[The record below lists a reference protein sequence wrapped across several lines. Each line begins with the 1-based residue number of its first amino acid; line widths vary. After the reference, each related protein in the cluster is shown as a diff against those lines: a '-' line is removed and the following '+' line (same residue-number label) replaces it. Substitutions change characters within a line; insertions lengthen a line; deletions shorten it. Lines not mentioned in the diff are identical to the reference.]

1 MMRSEQLRCM
11 NACESQVLGSFIH
24 SKFRA
29 NKNLFLVSLK
39 FDIGIDSLFKSGGKW
54 QFLGG
59 RGEKFSSEKG
69 WFSNYKTSL
78 PNTKEQSKLHSVLG
92 QNKGAR
98 GRSAESGKRV
108 SSPGITSRNG
118 ASLQK
123 PLLSPRRRHRIEKW
137 QKPLE
142 SGGEEEGWSSVSTFE
157 SFRPRGGR
165 RNIR

>member
-1 MMRSEQLRCM
+1 MG
-11 NACESQVLGSFIH
+11 NGSF
-24 SKFRA
+24 
-29 NKNLFLVSLK
+29 
-39 FDIGIDSLFKSGGKW
+39 SGG
-54 QFLGG
+54 G
-59 RGEKFSSEKG
+59 GEKFCLEKG
-69 WFSNYKTSL
+69 LFSNYKTSL

-92 QNKGAR
+92 HNKGAR

-142 SGGEEEGWSSVSTFE
+142 SGGKDEGWSSVSTFE
-157 SFRPRGGR
+157 SFRPRGEGGGEKKHQIAFKR
-165 RNIR
+165 RREGDGGPVLK